1 VIEPETVTDPET
13 VSALDA
19 VSDLDPMA
27 WTMQRYETAPLRMT
41 FRATN
46 RADALLWQQQLR
58 AKVTELIG
66 GFPDERE
73 PLAPVKLEVREFPGY
88 VREKVKFVSRPG
100 VSVLAYVLRPKDI
113 TGPLASV
120 VCVPGHGRGVDAIV
134 GIGTDGEDHS
144 GEPEY
149 EAEFA
154 LQAVERGLAVVAI
167 EPMAFGHRRDPAARQ
182 RGDESQCEPVA
193 GAALLLGE
201 TMIGWR
207 VWDVMR
213 TLDYIETRPDL
224 DARRV
229 GCVGISGGGTCAL
242 FTAALDERIRCT
254 YLSGYLN
261 TFRASIMSVPH
272 CIDNYIPGILNWA
285 EMYDVAGL
293 IAPRPLFSEA
303 GDHDPIF
310 PVAAAKESF
319 QRVKDI
325 YTVLGAESS
334 VALDIFDGG
343 HRFNGERGW
352 PFTVAALSSQERIA

>member
-1 VIEPETVTDPET
+1 
-13 VSALDA
+13 
-19 VSDLDPMA
+19 MA
-27 WTMQRYETAPLRMT
+27 WTTQRYATAPLRMT

-58 AKVTELIG
+58 AKVE
-66 GFPDERE
+66 
-73 PLAPVKLEVREFPGY
+73 
-88 VREKVKFVSRPG
+88 FVSRPG
-100 VSVLAYVLRPKDI
+100 VSVLAYVLTPRAA
-113 TGPLASV
+113 ASPPATV

-134 GIGTDGEDHS
+134 GVGPNGEAHAT
-144 GEPEY
+144 EPGY

-167 EPMAFGHRRDPAARQ
+167 EPMAFGHRREPAAGH
-182 RGDESQCEPVA
+182 RGDGGRCDPVA

-242 FTAALDERIRCT
+242 FAAALDQRIRCT
-254 YLSGYLN
+254 YLSGCLN

-272 CIDNYIPGILNWA
+272 CIDNYVPGILNWA

-325 YTVLGAESS
+325 YAVLGAESS
-334 VALDIFDGG
+334 VAQEIFDGG
-343 HRFNGERGW
+343 HRFDGEGGW
-352 PFTVAALSSQERIA
+352 PFTVAALSS